1 MTTILIL
8 GLFWVLYGCLGLLG
22 IQVIPDKHRG
32 TEHEQAYKRFRGLS
46 WLLLGVPW
54 LLVWAVMRNVDGPPT
69 GQMAMILLVCA
80 MPSLV
85 FSVVGERK
93 YCRLLK

>member
-22 IQVIPDKHRG
+22 IQVIPDKYRR
-32 TEHEQAYKRFRGLS
+32 TEHERVYKRFRGLG

-54 LLVWAVMRNVDGPPT
+54 ILVWAVLRNVDVPT
-69 GQMAMILLVCA
+69 GQMAAILLICA

-85 FSVVGERK
+85 FSLVGEGK
-93 YCRLLK
+93 YRRLLK